1 MDRAQKTEQ
10 VKDIRSRF
18 DRMSSAVFL
27 DFTGMTVE
35 EVTKLRDTFRAKGV
49 EYKVVKN
56 TLVTKALADQKYVGA
71 LAGAL
76 KGMTGIAWSFEEPS
90 MAARVLKDISKEN
103 EKQDQGGSPRRRGAF
118 CQGGRGPT
126 RHPAEQGRDAGAFP
140 RDPQRPG
147 SAFRHVAE
155 RARPRIRRRAG
166 RQAAQGRRLKPPRVF
181 TNTLLIF
188 RPRGGLPGGPQRF
201 IPIGISSGVHRYG

>member
-35 EVTKLRDTFRAKGV
+35 EVTKLRDTFRSKGV

-56 TLVTKALADQKYVGA
+56 TLVTKALADQKYVDK
-71 LAGAL
+71 LEPAL

-90 MAARVLKDISKEN
+90 MAARLLKDISKEN
-103 EKQDQGGSPRRRGAF
+103 EKLKIKAGLLDGEVLSAKAVEDQLATLPSKD
-118 CQGGRGPT
+118 
-126 RHPAEQGRDAGAFP
+126 EM
-140 RDPQRPG
+140 
-147 SAFRHVAE
+147 
-155 RARPRIRRRAG
+155 RARFLA
-166 RQAAQGRRLKPPRVF
+166 
-181 TNTLLIF
+181 TLNA
-188 RPRGGLPGGPQRF
+188 PAQRF
-201 IPIGISSGVHRYG
+201 VMLLNAPAREFVGVLAAKQRKDGG

>member
-56 TLVTKALADQKYVGA
+56 TLVEKALEDQKYVA
-71 LAGAL
+71 DLVPIL
-76 KGMTGIAWSFEEPS
+76 RGMTGIAWSFEEPS
-90 MAARVLKDISKEN
+90 IAARVLRDIGKEN
-103 EKQDQGGSPRRRGAF
+103 EKLKVKAGLLDGQVLSAK
-118 CQGGRGPT
+118 
-126 RHPAEQGRDAGAFP
+126 AVEEQLATLPNKD
-140 RDPQRPG
+140 
-147 SAFRHVAE
+147 E
-155 RARPRIRRRAG
+155 MRARFLATLNAPAQHFVMLMNAPAREFVG
-166 RQAAQGRRLKPPRVF
+166 VLAAKQRKD
-181 TNTLLIF
+181 
-188 RPRGGLPGGPQRF
+188 GG
-201 IPIGISSGVHRYG
+201 